1 MAEKESVKV
10 NEIPI
15 PDKRE
20 EIRKGRRV
28 VREGLFLKKRVKES
42 LVNIREYLE
51 SKVSN
56 NPDKVYLYFEDQCWT
71 YKQFNE
77 RVNQAANGFLE
88 LGIHKG
94 DCVCLMLP
102 NSPEFLFS
110 WLGLNKIGGIM
121 VPINTAF
128 KVPETLYIVE
138 HCGAKGMIAHSETQP
153 VALSV
158 QEKSSF
164 LKWVALINKGSQEKS
179 IDLWQLWDKSFTSL
193 EDIPLQDQD
202 IASIIYTSGT
212 TGPPK
217 GAMHAHQSYV
227 LCGQAMTV
235 RAGLSSE
242 DRLMIILPL
251 FHANAQFYSVMGS
264 LAAEASIIVVPRFSA
279 SQFWRQAKKY
289 GATQFNFIGAIGRI
303 LAARP
308 IEEFEPDHSIRVTNG
323 GPVPSDV
330 YHAFFERFKI
340 PYVIDG
346 YGLTECPCV
355 CQNPIRGIKKI
366 GSMGLPAEHP
376 DPSIKFTEMRIID
389 DEDRDLPIG
398 KVGELVLRSPVLM
411 KGYFKDPQQT
421 SEVMRGEWFHTG
433 DYCYQDED
441 GYFFFVD
448 RKKDI
453 IRRKGENIS
462 SVEVE
467 MVINAHPKVSESAV
481 VAVPSSLSEDEVKAF
496 VVLKERGHLPP
507 EEMIKWCID
516 RLADFKIPRFVE
528 YRKSL
533 PKTPSQRIA
542 KYILKR
548 ERAGERTSDMSEY
561 IKKILDERKKLK

>member
-1 MAEKESVKV
+1 M
-10 NEIPI
+10 
-15 PDKRE
+15 
-20 EIRKGRRV
+20 
-28 VREGLFLKKRVKES
+28 
-42 LVNIREYLE
+42 NIREYLE
-51 SKVSN
+51 SKVWKH
-56 NPDKVYLYFEDQCWT
+56 PDKVYLTFEDRYWT
-71 YKQFNE
+71 YQQFND
-77 RVNQAANGFLE
+77 RVNQAANAFLK
-88 LGIHKG
+88 LGIQKG
-94 DCVCLMLP
+94 DRVCLMLP

-110 WLGLNKIGGIM
+110 WFGLNKMGGVM

-138 HCGAKGMIAHSETQP
+138 HCEAKGIIAHSETQP
-153 VALSV
+153 IALSV
-158 QEKSSF
+158 KEKSSS
-164 LKWVALINKGSQEKS
+164 LKWVGLIQRDSQEKS
-179 IDLWQLWDKSFTSL
+179 IDLWSLWDKSSPSL
-193 EDIPLQDQD
+193 EEVPLQGQD

-217 GAMHAHQSYV
+217 GAMHTHQAYV
-227 LCGQAMTV
+227 FCGQAMTV
-235 RAGLSSE
+235 RAGLSSQ

-251 FHANAQFYSVMGS
+251 FHANAQFYSIMGS
-264 LAAEASIIVVPRFSA
+264 LAAEASAILVPRFHA
-279 SQFWRQAKKY
+279 GQFWRQAKKY
-289 GATQFNFIGAIGRI
+289 GATQFNFIGAVGRI
-303 LAARP
+303 LAVRP
-308 IEEFEPDHSIRVTNG
+308 QEEFEPDHSIRVANG

-330 YHAFFERFKI
+330 YHAFSERFNI

-355 CQNPIRGIKKI
+355 CQNPIYGVKKV
-366 GSMGLPAEHP
+366 GSMGLPAKHP
-376 DPSIKFTEMRIID
+376 DPSVSFTEMRVVN
-389 DEDRDLPIG
+389 DEDRDLLIG
-398 KVGELVLRSPVLM
+398 KIGELVLRSPVLM

-421 SEVMRGEWFHTG
+421 QQVMRGGWFHTG
-433 DYCYQDED
+433 DDCYQDED

-496 VVLKERGHLPP
+496 IVLKEGEFLPP
-507 EEMIKWCID
+507 EEIIQWCID
-516 RLADFKIPRFVE
+516 QLADFKIPRYVA
-528 YRKSL
+528 YRRSL

-548 ERAGERTSDMSEY
+548 EEPGEGTSDMSDT
-561 IKKILDERKKLK
+561 IKRILGERGTLRG

>member
-1 MAEKESVKV
+1 M
-10 NEIPI
+10 
-15 PDKRE
+15 
-20 EIRKGRRV
+20 
-28 VREGLFLKKRVKES
+28 
-42 LVNIREYLE
+42 NIREYLE
-51 SKVSN
+51 SKVGKY
-56 NPDKVYLYFEDQCWT
+56 PDKVYLTFEDRWWT
-71 YKQFNE
+71 YQQFND
-77 RVNQAANGFLE
+77 RVNQAANAFLE
-88 LGIHKG
+88 LGIQKG
-94 DCVCLMLP
+94 DRVCLMLL

-110 WLGLNKIGGIM
+110 WFGLNKMGGIM

-138 HCGAKGMIAHSETQP
+138 HCGAKGIIAQSETQP
-153 VALSV
+153 TALSV
-158 QEKSSF
+158 QEKSSS
-164 LKWVALINKGSQEKS
+164 LKWVALFHRDSKEKS
-179 IDLWQLWDKSFTSL
+179 IALWSLWDKSSASL
-193 EDIPLQDQD
+193 KEIPLQDQD

-217 GAMHAHQSYV
+217 GAMHTHQAYV

-235 RAGLSSE
+235 RAGLSSQ
-242 DRLMIILPL
+242 DRLMVILPL

-264 LAAEASIIVVPRFSA
+264 LAAEASVILVPRFHA

-289 GATQFNFIGAIGRI
+289 GATQFNFIGAVGRI

-308 IEEFEPDHSIRVTNG
+308 KEEFEPGHSIRVTNG

-330 YHAFFERFKI
+330 YHAFTERFNI

-355 CQNPIRGIKKI
+355 CQNPIYGLKKV
-366 GSMGLPAEHP
+366 GSMGLPAQHP
-376 DPSIKFTEMRIID
+376 DPSIPFTEMRIVD

-421 SEVMRGEWFHTG
+421 TEVMRGGWFHTG
-433 DYCYQDED
+433 DDCYQDEG

-496 VVLKERGHLPP
+496 VVLREGEDLPP
-507 EEMIKWCID
+507 EEMIDWCRE
-516 RLADFKIPRFVE
+516 RLADFKIPR
-528 YRKSL
+528 YLKYQKTL

-542 KYILKR
+542 KYLLKQ
-548 ERAGERTSDMSEY
+548 EGAEEGSLDMSGY
-561 IKKILDERKKLK
+561 IQEILSERKKI